1 MEEPDFYP
9 ILAPGMKQNRTIQEV
24 IQEGGKY
31 FMPSVSLDC
40 VIFGF
45 HENQLKV
52 LLLKMKNMDQWALP
66 GGFIYKNEDI
76 EDAAI
81 RVLRERTGLH
91 DIFLQQFRVFG
102 QPNRAEKKYH
112 LNMMKKDG
120 IRVGK
125 DNWIIQRFIT
135 VGYYALVDFAVV
147 TPEPD
152 MNSISCEW
160 HDLHSITEMFMD
172 HKNIL
177 DTALQTLRLQ
187 LNHQPIGYNL
197 LPQKFTMPELQK
209 LYETILDKK
218 LDRRNFQRRMNS
230 FGFVKRLKETRK
242 GGAHK
247 APFLYSFDL
256 RKYKKAL
263 LEGLQGGW

>member
-1 MEEPDFYP
+1 MKDERSIKDI
-9 ILAPGMKQNRTIQEV
+9 IL
-24 IQEGGKY
+24 EGDKY

-52 LLLKMKNMDQWALP
+52 LLLKMRNMDQWALP
-66 GGFIYKNEDI
+66 GGFIYKDEDI
-76 EDAAI
+76 DDAAT
-81 RVLRERTGLH
+81 RVLKERTGL
-91 DIFLQQFRVFG
+91 DNIFLQQFLVFG
-102 QPNRAEKKYH
+102 HPKRAEKKYH
-112 LNMMKKDG
+112 INILKKDG
-120 IRVGK
+120 IKLSK
-125 DNWIIQRFIT
+125 DNWLIQRFIT

-147 TPEPD
+147 KPEPD
-152 MNSISCEW
+152 MNSLTCEW
-160 HDLHSITEMFMD
+160 KDLHEITDMFMD

-177 DTALQTLRLQ
+177 DKALETLRLQ

-197 LPQKFTMPELQK
+197 LPVKFTMPELLK
-209 LYETILDKK
+209 LYETILDKP
-218 LDRRNFQRRMNS
+218 LDRRNFQRRMNG

-247 APFLYSFDL
+247 APYLYSFDL

-263 LEGLQGGW
+263 QEGLQGGW

>member
-66 GGFIYKNEDI
+66 GGFIYKNEDM

-147 TPEPD
+147 TPEP
-152 MNSISCEW
+152 I
-160 HDLHSITEMFMD
+160 
-172 HKNIL
+172 
-177 DTALQTLRLQ
+177 
-187 LNHQPIGYNL
+187 
-197 LPQKFTMPELQK
+197 
-209 LYETILDKK
+209 
-218 LDRRNFQRRMNS
+218 
-230 FGFVKRLKETRK
+230 
-242 GGAHK
+242 
-247 APFLYSFDL
+247 
-256 RKYKKAL
+256 
-263 LEGLQGGW
+263 

>member
-9 ILAPGMKQNRTIQEV
+9 ILASGMKQNRTIQDV

-52 LLLKMKNMDQWALP
+52 LLLKMKNMEQWALP
-66 GGFIYKNEDI
+66 GGFIYKDEDI
-76 EDAAI
+76 KDAAI
-81 RVLRERTGLH
+81 RVLRERTGLR
-91 DIFLQQFRVFG
+91 DIFLQQFQVFG

-112 LNMMKKDG
+112 LNMLKKDG
-120 IRVGK
+120 IRISK

-152 MNSISCEW
+152 MNSLTCEW
-160 HDLHSITEMFMD
+160 HDLHTITQLFMD

-177 DTALQTLRLQ
+177 DKALETLRLQ

-263 LEGLQGGW
+263 QEGLQGGW